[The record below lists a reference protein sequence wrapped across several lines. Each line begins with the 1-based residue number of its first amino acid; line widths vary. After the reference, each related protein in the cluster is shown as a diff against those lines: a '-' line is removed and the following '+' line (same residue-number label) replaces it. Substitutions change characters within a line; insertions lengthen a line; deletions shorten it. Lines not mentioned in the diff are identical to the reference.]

1 MSNYKHGFQT
11 WFASLRGRSKMITR
25 TQFFLILA
33 ALALPVCLSAQGV
46 DSTKIDQALGR
57 SGEKSGNVY
66 RVSFPRSD
74 LHVSVHGV
82 SIKPGLALGSWAAF
96 SGSDDDAMVMGD
108 LVLLPTELGPVMA
121 KLRASG
127 FEITGIHNHLLGET
141 PHVMY
146 MHYMGHGKAADLA
159 GSLKSALAMSKTPL
173 GKPAASAK
181 SETEPAFVKR
191 VESELG
197 HQGKVKGGVLAV
209 NVPRAKSPKMHDA
222 ELTASQGVAE
232 ALNFQ
237 EAGPGQVATTGDF
250 VLTADEVNPVIS
262 ALEDHRIE
270 VTALHNHMLTDEP
283 RLFFMHFWA
292 VGSAETV
299 GQGLKAALEK
309 INTK

>member
-1 MSNYKHGFQT
+1 
-11 WFASLRGRSKMITR
+11 MIR
-25 TQFFLILA
+25 KRQFPTMIAVLV
-33 ALALPVCLSAQGV
+33 LPAWLSAQGV
-46 DSTKIDQALGR
+46 NSSKIDQVLGR

-96 SGSDDDAMVMGD
+96 SGSDDDAMAMGD
-108 LVLLPTELGPVMA
+108 LVLLTDELGPVMA

-127 FEITGIHNHLLGET
+127 FEITGIHNHLLGES
-141 PHVMY
+141 PRVIY

-181 SETEPAFVKR
+181 SETEPAFVKT
-191 VESELG
+191 VENALG

-209 NVPRAKSPKMHDA
+209 NVPRAKSPKMHGA
-222 ELTASQGVAE
+222 ELSPAQGVAE

-237 EAGPGQVATTGDF
+237 EAGSGQVATTGDF

-262 ALEDHRIE
+262 ALEQHGIHI
-270 VTALHNHMLTDEP
+270 TALHNHMLTEEP

-292 VGSAETV
+292 IGSAESV
-299 GQGLKAALEK
+299 AQGLKAALEK

>member
-1 MSNYKHGFQT
+1 M
-11 WFASLRGRSKMITR
+11 LIRSR
-25 TQFFLILA
+25 CFLILT

-46 DSTKIDQALGR
+46 DSSKIDQVLGR
-57 SGEKSGNVY
+57 SGEKTGNVY

-74 LHVSVHGV
+74 LHVAVHGV
-82 SIKPGLALGSWAAF
+82 SIKAGLALGSWAAF

-108 LVLLPTELGPVMA
+108 LVLLPAELGPVMA

-127 FEITGIHNHLLGET
+127 FEITGIHNHLLGEA

-181 SETEPAFVKR
+181 SETEPAFVKT
-191 VESELG
+191 VESALG

-209 NVPRAKSPKMHDA
+209 NVPRAKSPTMHGA
-222 ELTASQGVAE
+222 ELSTPQGVAE
-232 ALNFQ
+232 AMNFQ
-237 EAGPGQVATTGDF
+237 EAGSGQVATTGDF

-262 ALEDHRIE
+262 ALQEIGRAH
-270 VTALHNHMLTDEP
+270 V
-283 RLFFMHFWA
+283 
-292 VGSAETV
+292 
-299 GQGLKAALEK
+299 
-309 INTK
+309 